1 MAGLQASPVW
11 LGLAAANGA
20 LGVGFGALGAHGG
33 NPLAGFIATGS
44 QFQLL
49 HAVVL
54 LVLAFAL
61 PGTAGRARLF
71 LRAACLLFLAGILL
85 FSGAL
90 YLRALSGAPG
100 ASALAPFGGA
110 GLILG
115 WLALMLGALLSRR
128 G

>member
-1 MAGLQASPVW
+1 MQVSRRW

-49 HAVVL
+49 HAVAL

-61 PGTAGRARLF
+61 PGAAGRARLF
-71 LRAACLLFLAGILL
+71 LQVACVLFLVGILL

-90 YLRALSGAPG
+90 YMRALTGVLG
-100 ASALAPFGGA
+100 ASALAPFGGV

-115 WLALMLGALLSRR
+115 WLALMLGAIFSRR